1 MPQADNPSEYDSMPD
16 LNQIQLASGVT
27 ALAQG
32 AATGV
37 RGCKVVRLLD
47 RIRRQSW
54 CLIHSSSI
62 TGRRRRGDQLK
73 GGQAAGVL
81 PVLERPPAWRRQV
94 GDHVIAHVT

>member
-1 MPQADNPSEYDSMPD
+1 MPQADNPSTYDSMPD
-16 LNQIQLASGVT
+16 LNHIQLASRVT

-37 RGCKVVRLLD
+37 RGCKVVRLPD
-47 RIRRQSW
+47 RTCRQSW
-54 CLIHSSSI
+54 CLIYNSKSI

-81 PVLERPPAWRRQV
+81 PVLECPPAGCRQV
-94 GDHVIAHVT
+94 GPT